1 MVYLFASQPVSESHC
16 IAHCIAH
23 CIVYCLVARNCNF
36 EQPESVM
43 QEIERTIF
51 A

>member
-1 MVYLFASQPVSESHC
+1 MVYLFASQPVSES
-16 IAHCIAH
+16 HCIAH

>member
-16 IAHCIAH
+16 IG
-23 CIVYCLVARNCNF
+23 YCLVARNYNF

-43 QEIERTIF
+43 QEIERAIF